1 MYPIMFNVVRY
12 YIIIIINAKIKVT
25 LNKEMLQGH
34 FTKIITTRCQS
45 VMYISFCCSYVFV
58 AAASRKYKTTQGRL
72 QPPQPPRLVRLYA
85 PEQQQNTEGNMMVTD
100 RVLSFVSSVDGD
112 KLCGVHC
119 KACFVHKPLV
129 TSCSRDGHFTSRH
142 VTQLA

>member
-1 MYPIMFNVVRY
+1 M
-12 YIIIIINAKIKVT
+12 T

-72 QPPQPPRLVRLYA
+72 QPLNPLGWYA
-85 PEQQQNTEGNMMVTD
+85 YM
-100 RVLSFVSSVDGD
+100 
-112 KLCGVHC
+112 
-119 KACFVHKPLV
+119 PLNSNKIQRE
-129 TSCSRDGHFTSRH
+129 T
-142 VTQLA
+142 